1 MRNRAIWMTAV
12 LLSGFLAGAP
22 GYAQAGKNM
31 LPNGGFESG
40 GIAPYGVYAKDP
52 AKPWTAEVVT
62 KCVDADVH
70 EKPVEGKYCLHIVVP
85 APAEGEPEYDVGM
98 ADNSYTF
105 EKGKQYTF
113 SCFMK
118 CKSGTLQVR
127 MKPERSVEPYEPYG
141 EMVVTVTDT
150 WKEYSV
156 TTPVMTEDVTPAS
169 PTFHFNFSAGDFWID
184 DVRLY
189 QVYESPVVQGCVVFE
204 DHFDDFMLGPGWNTH
219 FSTDGDVYEKTSE
232 IGSILVVA
240 ANGADIWTGVDQ
252 YVAAYRSVE
261 GDFEAIV
268 QVQSQQDVDPWSKA
282 GIAVRNDMSQNGTP
296 EADGSLGYAGIFV
309 TPGNGYTFQWDAGGG
324 ACGTSV
330 SDLTRNPNYPASPDG
345 SDSLG
350 SMLWSGPWGDC
361 YGQRISGWIRA
372 PNQKTGGQYLFRIAS
387 DDSSELWLSTDDTPA
402 NLQLIAQVPGWTSR
416 LESPPDQ
423 YTLFQYDKYPEQ
435 YSQLIELKPGK
446 LYRIEVLHKEGDG
459 DDFLAVQWSGPGV
472 SGPWMYVKSYGFPNN
487 PAGFFVREWWTTDWG
502 PDGFLDSHSTIDASS
517 YPCWLRLTKQGTSF
531 SGSYSTTG
539 PNGPWTGVGGATL
552 DSAATLQDVGIM
564 ATSHSYSGEVGYNS
578 FHYFALLRDIT
589 PPDFWLEVS
598 PTVLWPP
605 DHKMVEITPNWTVWD
620 AADPSPTVT
629 VKSITMNEGDEKST
643 YDPAQQPK
651 GDGNT
656 TGDMYVDAE
665 GRIFLRAERSGTGFD
680 RIYTITYEAADS
692 CGNAAFGSATVVVPH
707 DQAPVPADVTAPG
720 DTVRGVPDDGDWPA
734 MEAPPNAIDNDVNTK
749 YLHFK
754 GATQTT
760 GFQVQVTRGPTII
773 NEVTFTTANDVPE
786 RDPVKFEVYGATT
799 SIDGPYTLIAS
810 GDILDFAGETPWP
823 RFAKNDTPIT
833 FKNKVA
839 YGYYQVLF
847 PAVRDPAAEGSMM
860 QIAEVELIGV
870 VVGAS

>member
-1 MRNRAIWMTAV
+1 MRNRAVWLAAV
-12 LLSGFLAGAP
+12 LLSGFLAATP
-22 GYAQAGKNM
+22 GYAQAGENM

-40 GIAPYGVYAKDP
+40 EIAPYGVYDVDSVNP
-52 AKPWTAEVVT
+52 CTAEVVT

-70 EKPVEGKYCLHIVVP
+70 EKPIEGKYCLHVVVP
-85 APAEGEPEYDVGM
+85 PPESGEYEYDVGM
-98 ADNSYTF
+98 AANSYTF

-127 MKPERSVEPYEPYG
+127 LKPERGEEPWEPYNEL
-141 EMVVTVTDT
+141 VVTVTDT
-150 WKEYSV
+150 WSEYSV
-156 TTPVMTEDVTPAS
+156 TTPVMTEDVTPVS

-189 QVYESPVVQGCVVFE
+189 EVYESPVVEGCVVFE
-204 DHFDDFMLGPGWNTH
+204 DHFDDDTIGPEWNTH
-219 FSTDGDVYEKTSE
+219 FSTAGYAYEKNSDAYGT
-232 IGSILVVA
+232 ILVMFA
-240 ANGADIWTGVDQ
+240 DGADIWTSNDEYGSVYQ
-252 YVAAYRSVE
+252 PVE
-261 GDFEAIV
+261 GDFDAVV
-268 QVQSQQDVDPWSKA
+268 QVELQEPVDPWSKA

-296 EADGSLGYAGIFV
+296 ESDGSLGYAGIFV
-309 TPGNGYTFQWDAGGG
+309 TPGNGYSFQWDAGGG
-324 ACGTSV
+324 ACGTSI
-330 SDLTRNPNYPASPDG
+330 SDLTRNPNYPGSPDG
-345 SDSLG
+345 SEPLNM
-350 SMLWSGPWGDC
+350 MLWWGPWGDC
-361 YGQRISGWIRA
+361 YGQRISGLIRA
-372 PNQKTGGQYLFRIAS
+372 PNQKTGGKYVFRIAS
-387 DDSSELWLSTDDTPA
+387 DDSSELWLSTDDTPG
-402 NLQLIAQVPGWTSR
+402 NLQLIAHVPGWTAR
-416 LESPPDQ
+416 DE
-423 YTLFQYDKYPEQ
+423 YDKYPEQ
-435 YSQLIELKPGK
+435 YSQLIELKPNM
-446 LYRIEVLHKEGDG
+446 LYRIEVLHKEGGD
-459 DDFLAVQWSGPGV
+459 DDFLAVQWSGPSIGKPPDD
-472 SGPWMYVKSYGFPNN
+472 PWRYVKPFGFGSPD
-487 PAGFFVREWWTTDWG
+487 PDPSTLFLREWWTTDWG
-502 PDGFLDSHSTIDASS
+502 PDGFLDSNVNTGWAS
-517 YPCWLRLTKQGTSF
+517 YPCWLRLSKQGTSF
-531 SGSYSTTG
+531 AGYYSTG
-539 PNGPWTGVGGATL
+539 GANGPWDYVGGATL
-552 DSAATLQDVGIM
+552 DNAQTLQDVGIM
-564 ATSHSYSGEVGYNS
+564 ATSHSSGVEGVNG
-578 FHYFALLRDIT
+578 FHYFAVVRDTT

-605 DHKMVEITPNWTVWD
+605 DHKMVEITPNWMVWD

-629 VKSITMNEGDEKST
+629 LRSITMNEGDETST
-643 YDPAQQPK
+643 YRPAEQPK

-656 TGDMYVDAE
+656 AGDMYVDPE

-760 GFQVQVTRGPTII
+760 GFQVQVTGGPTII
-773 NEVTFTTANDVPE
+773 NEVTFTTANDAPE

-870 VVGAS
+870 SAP